1 MSELFVYKDDEQ
13 DFGIDPNNNDFIE
26 DITVSSIKKKYS
38 SLGLIT
44 FYIKN
49 PQELELD
56 AGKASLD
63 PQVYLYKLFVKASNE
78 SKSKSLN

>member
-1 MSELFVYKDDEQ
+1 MSELFVYKDDEE
-13 DFGIDPNNNDFIE
+13 DFGIDQNNNDFVE
-26 DITVSSIKKKYS
+26 DITISSIKNKYS

-49 PQELELD
+49 PQELD
-56 AGKASLD
+56 ATKEGLGAD
-63 PQVYLYKLFVKASNE
+63 VYLYKLFVKASNE